1 MIDIGKKNITER
13 EAIAKVEVLFPEEI
27 FEKVKNLEIPK
38 GDFLC
43 CAKVA
48 GILGAKKTSE
58 LIPLCHPIPLTHAD
72 LEFKFIPEKKT
83 LEITSKI
90 KTSAQTGVEMEAL
103 TSAAIAA
110 LTVYDMCKSLHK
122 GIKITNLR
130 LIYKKGGKSGEVIL
144 EELK

>member
-1 MIDIGKKNITER
+1 
-13 EAIAKVEVLFPEEI
+13 
-27 FEKVKNLEIPK
+27 
-38 GDFLC
+38 
-43 CAKVA
+43 
-48 GILGAKKTSE
+48 
-58 LIPLCHPIPLTHAD
+58 
-72 LEFKFIPEKKT
+72 
-83 LEITSKI
+83 
-90 KTSAQTGVEMEAL
+90 MEAL